1 MYDRDTIELAL
12 LALEE
17 GMSQGEA
24 AELAGVARTTVG
36 NWERGRL
43 PHARS
48 EKRAHR
54 RTRPPQRAARM
65 SAPDAKEGPLN
76 EVERAAYEAAMTENM
91 LLRAVLD
98 DLKGAGSHPASMSNR
113 RKCELGERL
122 RAATGRPLREI
133 TAFLRISRSSYEY
146 WRARLSRPDKHAALR
161 GRVREL
167 FEEGGRNWGY
177 RTIWARLRR
186 EGRRASEKVV
196 RRLMREEGLEVVY
209 NRRRRRGWSSY
220 EGEVSAAPP
229 NLVARDFSAAAPD
242 ELWVTDVT
250 EFRVPAG
257 KVYLS
262 AVVDCY
268 DGRPAGWR
276 IGPRPTASLANGSLL
291 DALAARREG
300 ARTVVHSDRGGHYRW
315 PGWIAICGEH
325 GLARSMSAKGCSPD
339 NAACEGFFG
348 RLKNEFFHYRDWEGV
363 SLAEFSERLDAYL
376 RYYCSGR
383 IKRSLGWLSPDV
395 NANIVST
402 DWANVSLRLR
412 QPIPANRTN
421 VLSPTAPTELCSP
434 MALPHRD
441 RSDYWRKGTSW
452 AS

>member
-54 RTRPPQRAARM
+54 LTRPPQRAARM
-65 SAPDAKEGPLN
+65 SAPDAKEDPLN

-146 WRARLSRPDKHAALR
+146 WRARLSRPDKYAALR

-383 IKRSLGWLSPDV
+383 IKRSLGWLSPDEYRR
-395 NANIVST
+395 SEG
-402 DWANVSLRLR
+402 WA
-412 QPIPANRTN
+412 A
-421 VLSPTAPTELCSP
+421 
-434 MALPHRD
+434 
-441 RSDYWRKGTSW
+441 
-452 AS
+452 

>member
-1 MYDRDTIELAL
+1 MTY
-12 LALEE
+12 
-17 GMSQGEA
+17 S
-24 AELAGVARTTVG
+24 
-36 NWERGRL
+36 
-43 PHARS
+43 
-48 EKRAHR
+48 RAV
-54 RTRPPQRAARM
+54 
-65 SAPDAKEGPLN
+65 
-76 EVERAAYEAAMTENM
+76 VERAGELRRSGLSCREIARELDGPSKSAVARWTRSVAAGGTVGRAVAKMELPKVVGDGPVYPDIDPDDKDALIERLVLENAV
-91 LLRAVLD
+91 LRAVNDVLKAASLD
-98 DLKGAGSHPASMSNR
+98 GMSNR
-113 RKCELGERL
+113 EKTLVIDRL
-122 RAATGRPLREI
+122 RPAGKWSLREL

-146 WRARLSRPDKHAALR
+146 WRARLSRPDKYAALR

-229 NLVARDFSAAAPD
+229 NLVARGFSAAAPD

-383 IKRSLGWLSPDV
+383 IKRSLGWLSPDEYRR
-395 NANIVST
+395 SEG
-402 DWANVSLRLR
+402 WA
-412 QPIPANRTN
+412 A
-421 VLSPTAPTELCSP
+421 
-434 MALPHRD
+434 
-441 RSDYWRKGTSW
+441 
-452 AS
+452 